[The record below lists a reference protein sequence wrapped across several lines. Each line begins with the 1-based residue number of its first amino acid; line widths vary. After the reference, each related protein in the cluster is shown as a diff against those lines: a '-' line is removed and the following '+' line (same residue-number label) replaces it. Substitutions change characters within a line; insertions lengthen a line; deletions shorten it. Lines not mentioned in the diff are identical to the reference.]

1 MRVTVIGPMSS
12 GTNLVSRLLDASPD
26 IDATAD
32 RTHGINPPDG
42 RVVVVTRDEQA
53 RSRSA
58 GVRWPKGH
66 GGLTAAQIAAKY
78 PDAPTVAYETVAG
91 DPAEA
96 VRQLADSLG
105 LNAWVFGEPVYD
117 ANTEPGSRCGPLPC
131 F

>member
-1 MRVTVIGPMSS
+1 MSS
-12 GTNLVSRLLDASPD
+12 GTNLVTRLLDASPD
-26 IDATAD
+26 IEVTAD
-32 RTHGINPPDG
+32 RTHGISPPQG
-42 RVVVVTRDEQA
+42 RVIVVTRDEQA

-66 GGLTAAQIAAKY
+66 GGLTAEQIAAKY
-78 PDAPTVAYETVAG
+78 PHALTVAYETVVA
-91 DPAEA
+91 DPDAT

-105 LNAWVFGEPVYD
+105 LLPWVFGESVYD